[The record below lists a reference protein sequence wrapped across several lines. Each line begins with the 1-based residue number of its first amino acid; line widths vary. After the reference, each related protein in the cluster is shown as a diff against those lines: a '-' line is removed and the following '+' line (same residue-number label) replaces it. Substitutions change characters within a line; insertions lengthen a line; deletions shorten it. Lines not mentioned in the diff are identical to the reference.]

1 MMIVA
6 INKTS
11 CDRAPEQTLL
21 PMFSNALA
29 KAQEAKLAA
38 SPAVSCPNGS
48 SHANHAAKNVEEAV
62 SHANHAA
69 KNVEEAVFAVSTTI

>member
-1 MMIVA
+1 LTKPA
-6 INKTS
+6 AT
-11 CDRAPEQTLL
+11 APEQTLL

-38 SPAVSCPNGS
+38 APAVSCPNGS

-62 SHANHAA
+62 
-69 KNVEEAVFAVSTTI
+69 FAVSTTI